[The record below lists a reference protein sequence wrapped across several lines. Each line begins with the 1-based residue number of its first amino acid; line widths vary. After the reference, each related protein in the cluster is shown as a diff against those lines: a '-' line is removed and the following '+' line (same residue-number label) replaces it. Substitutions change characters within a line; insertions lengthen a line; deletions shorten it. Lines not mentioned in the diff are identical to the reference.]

1 LFNLLEIILNK
12 SGTVHETQ
20 QEAIDYATEHT
31 VDKSVVMTVAG
42 ATKCKIDYNAL
53 ERKGDADMCT
63 VFEETRKEGV
73 IEGRVEGRTE
83 GRAEEIIA
91 MGYEFGL
98 SENDIL
104 KKLQSKLQVSSQKAQ
119 EYLEQF
125 GKTARV

>member
-1 LFNLLEIILNK
+1 
-12 SGTVHETQ
+12 
-20 QEAIDYATEHT
+20 
-31 VDKSVVMTVAG
+31 
-42 ATKCKIDYNAL
+42 
-53 ERKGDADMCT
+53 
-63 VFEETRKEGV
+63 V

-104 KKLQSKLQVSSQKAQ
+104 EKLQSKLQVPVQKAQ

-125 GKTARV
+125 GKAARV